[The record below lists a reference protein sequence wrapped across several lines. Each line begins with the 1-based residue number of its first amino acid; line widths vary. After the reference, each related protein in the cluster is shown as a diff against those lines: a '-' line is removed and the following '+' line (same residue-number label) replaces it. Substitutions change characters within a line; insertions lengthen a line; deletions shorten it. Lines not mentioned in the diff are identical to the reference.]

1 MDQKDIFQELLEQHN
16 SSSNKFKKDKYGIT
30 IDIDT
35 DNDKVVS
42 SDILNIFEYNI
53 LFSI

>member
-1 MDQKDIFQELLEQHN
+1 MDQKDTFQQLLEQHIY
-16 SSSNKFKKDKYGIT
+16 SSNKFKKDKYVIT

-35 DNDKVVS
+35 DNDEVVTC
-42 SDILNIFEYNI
+42 DILNIFEYNI